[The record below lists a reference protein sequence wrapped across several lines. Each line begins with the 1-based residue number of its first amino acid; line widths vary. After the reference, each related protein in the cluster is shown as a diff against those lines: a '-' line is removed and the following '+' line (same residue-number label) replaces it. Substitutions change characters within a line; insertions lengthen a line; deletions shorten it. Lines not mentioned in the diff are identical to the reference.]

1 MDLLRVDSMNYSK
14 LALIA
19 LTIAGLGLPT
29 VVLPS
34 AIAAEVQVAQAQTTS
49 RPRIAVLD
57 FEFSSTGTN
66 RNWWYGLYGDEGPAE
81 GVSDLLTNKLV
92 QSGAFTVIERSRI
105 ADILQEQNLGASGR
119 IDPSTA
125 AQIGR
130 ILGADV
136 VVIGSITRFNLG
148 EDEGDVSILGFGGSG
163 NSNEAT
169 VEVTARLVSTT
180 TAEILA
186 AVEGSGSA
194 RRGGG
199 GVSTP
204 FGRIGGGSRSD
215 DEILSDA
222 AEQATT
228 TLAEG
233 ISDQVGTLAAR
244 PAALPTAEALVADVT
259 GGTIIINKGSQDG
272 FRTGMTLS
280 VERVAREITDP
291 ATGEVLRTVTDP
303 VGRIELT
310 EVDARSGVGRVVSG
324 TGFRVGDRA
333 RAVE

>member
-1 MDLLRVDSMNYSK
+1 MNMTR
-14 LALIA
+14 LALVPLLLAGIA
-19 LTIAGLGLPT
+19 TPT
-29 VVLPS
+29 VSLTP
-34 AIAAEVQVAQAQTTS
+34 AIAQEVQIAQAQTTS

-57 FEFSSTGTN
+57 FEFSSTGLTG
-66 RNWWYGLYGDEGPAE
+66 NWWYNIYGEGGPAQ

-105 ADILQEQNLGASGR
+105 ADILSEQNLAQAGR
-119 IDPSTA
+119 IDPATA
-125 AQIGR
+125 AQVGR
-130 ILGADV
+130 VLGADV
-136 VVIGSITRFNLG
+136 VVIGSITRFNL
-148 EDEGDVSILGFGGSG
+148 EEEEGGASILGFGGSG
-163 NSNEAT
+163 NNSEA
-169 VEVTARLVSTT
+169 EVQITARLVNTT

-194 RRGGG
+194 NRGGG

-222 AEQATT
+222 AEQAVTT
-228 TLAEG
+228 VSNELVTKADN
-233 ISDQVGTLAAR
+233 IAAL
-244 PAALPTAEALVADVT
+244 PAALPVVEALVADVS
-259 GGTIIINKGSQDG
+259 GGVVVINKGSQDG
-272 FRTGMTLS
+272 FRAGMTLS
-280 VERVAREITDP
+280 IERVAREITDP

-310 EVDARSGVGRVVSG
+310 EVDARSGLGRIVSG
-324 TGFRVGDRA
+324 SGFRVGDRA